1 PFSAVASVV
10 RVAFRSSQAKATKMK
25 LQEIVRLLLAGT
37 IVGICSSQNDSEQD
51 ETPAQVLHYRKLFK
65 LRRQERLEAVK
76 SILKLDNMEKQAK
89 LVNIVLGKIAEV
101 LTASK
106 VKLENSDY
114 IPGGNFPHDDETR
127 DALSQVLENTAF
139 FGEIVLRL
147 PDISHAVLGENKA
160 SALMVHW
167 AVGFANSTG
176 FYDDTTTELI
186 GLVAQEL
193 GLVDKD
199 PSYHNPY
206 AAKHAKVTQP
216 TAAEEARKPKK
227 PKKKIQRGPRL
238 SRKEL

>member
-1 PFSAVASVV
+1 
-10 RVAFRSSQAKATKMK
+10 MK

-127 DALSQVLENTAF
+127 DGKQQGSDPPVAVKSLRTQAF

-167 AVGFANSTG
+167 AVGFANATG
-176 FYDDTTTELI
+176 FYDDTTTELV

-206 AAKHAKVTQP
+206 AAKHAKEDGKEGLPSLWDPGSCNWKQP
-216 TAAEEARKPKK
+216 FSP
-227 PKKKIQRGPRL
+227 
-238 SRKEL
+238 

>member
-1 PFSAVASVV
+1 
-10 RVAFRSSQAKATKMK
+10 MK
-25 LQEIVRLLLAGT
+25 VEEIFTLLLAGT
-37 IVGICSSQNDSEQD
+37 IVGTCSSQSDQYDSEQD
-51 ETPAQVLHYRKLFK
+51 GTPAQVLHYRKLFK
-65 LRRQERLEAVK
+65 LRRRERLEAVK
-76 SILKLDNMEKQAK
+76 SILKLENVEKQAK

-114 IPGGNFPHDDETR
+114 IPGGMFPQEEEAR

-167 AVGFANSTG
+167 AIGFANSTG
-176 FYDDTTTELI
+176 FYDDTTTELVN
-186 GLVAQEL
+186 LVAQEL
-193 GLVDKD
+193 GLIDRD
-199 PSYHNPY
+199 PNYHNPY
-206 AAKHAKVTQP
+206 AAKRPKVTKP
-216 TAAEEARKPKK
+216 TVEEELPKPKK
-227 PKKKIQRGPRL
+227 PKKKIQRGPRM

>member
-1 PFSAVASVV
+1 MNLKNV
-10 RVAFRSSQAKATKMK
+10 FR
-25 LQEIVRLLLAGT
+25 LQLAG
-37 IVGICSSQNDSEQD
+37 IIIGICSSNNDRNETEQG
-51 ETPAQVLHYRKLFK
+51 ETPAEVLHYRQLFK
-65 LRRQERLEAVK
+65 LRQQERLEAVR

-106 VKLENSDY
+106 VKLEDSEY
-114 IPGGNFPHDDETR
+114 IPGSVFPQNEETR

-147 PDISHAVLGENKA
+147 PDISHAVLAENKA
-160 SALMVHW
+160 NALMVHW

-176 FYDDTTTELI
+176 FYDHTTTELVN
-186 GLVAQEL
+186 LVAQEL

-216 TAAEEARKPKK
+216 TSAEEPPKPKK

-238 SRKEL
+238 SRNDL

>member
-1 PFSAVASVV
+1 
-10 RVAFRSSQAKATKMK
+10 MK

-127 DALSQVLENTAF
+127 DALAPGPREHGVFRGDRA
-139 FGEIVLRL
+139 
-147 PDISHAVLGENKA
+147 A
-160 SALMVHW
+160 SAGHLSRCAGGEQGQRPDGPLGGRVRQLD
-167 AVGFANSTG
+167 GFLRRH
-176 FYDDTTTELI
+176 DDRRSLAWLLKSWGWLTRTPVTTTRMLPNI
-186 GLVAQEL
+186 
-193 GLVDKD
+193 
-199 PSYHNPY
+199 
-206 AAKHAKVTQP
+206 AKVTQP
-216 TAAEEARKPKK
+216 VAAEEGSEAQKDRKRKF
-227 PKKKIQRGPRL
+227 QRGPRL